1 MVIEE
6 IQATFDDGK
15 IIISNQADVET
26 FLQMGYGTAFDDEQ
40 DLVLFSW
47 EVLYLLA
54 NKRITVID
62 RLTQEELTFQSLFE
76 KYRIQDGEIWTKY
89 LVYRDLRR
97 RGYVVRAG
105 TGWGIT
111 FRVYSRGT
119 YGKKAAKY
127 LIFIACEGKAV
138 LIDTIREV
146 LHLVQ
151 GMKKELIVVVMDRR
165 GEIVYYQLTT
175 LNLEKKDFPFS

>member
-6 IQATFDDGK
+6 VQATFNEGK
-15 IIISNQADVET
+15 VLISNRADAET
-26 FLQMGYGTAFDDEQ
+26 FLQLGYGTLLDDKQ
-40 DLVLFSW
+40 DLTLSSW
-47 EVLYLLA
+47 EALYLLS

-62 RLTQEELTFQSLFE
+62 HVTEEELNFQSLFN
-76 KYRIQDGEIWTKY
+76 KLRLDDVEIWTKY

-97 RGYVVRAG
+97 RGYVVRGG

-111 FRVYSRGT
+111 FRVYSRGS

-127 LIFIACEGKAV
+127 LIFISCEGTTV
-138 LIDTIREV
+138 PIDTIRKV

-175 LNLEKKDFPFS
+175 LNIEKRNF